1 LNEDSKAVF
10 LMRSKK
16 ASKSSEF
23 YNDFGCSYKENDPCI
38 LYSAARSFLKKSGG
52 LFLESEID
60 RIDDPEHVQRVLK
73 ESS

>member
-1 LNEDSKAVF
+1 
-10 LMRSKK
+10 MRSKK

-52 LFLESEID
+52 LFLETEID
-60 RIDDPEHVQRVLK
+60 RIDDPEHV
-73 ESS
+73 